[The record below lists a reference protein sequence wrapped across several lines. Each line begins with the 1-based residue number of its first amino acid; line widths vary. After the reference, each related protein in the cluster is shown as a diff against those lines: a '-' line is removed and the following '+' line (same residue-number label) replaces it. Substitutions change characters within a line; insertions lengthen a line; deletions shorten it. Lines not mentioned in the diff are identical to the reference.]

1 MRKAISIL
9 YYLIQYFIIGV
20 SFYAFTSTMK
30 VIPWYEPLTMGAFF
44 VLMAITPIQVLLSF
58 IVFGLKEKLL
68 INKRSLAVSIINSV
82 ILVGI
87 IVITILNE
95 PLFYPMSVILSIV
108 EVLLALYLFIAIIK
122 RKY

>member
-9 YYLIQYFIIGV
+9 YYFIQYFIIGV
-20 SFYAFTSTMK
+20 SFYAFVSTMEI
-30 VIPWYEPLTMGAFF
+30 IPWYEPLTMGAFF
-44 VLMAITPIQVLLSF
+44 VLMAITPIQVLISF

-95 PLFYPMSVILSIV
+95 PLFYLMSVILSIA
-108 EVLLALYLFIAIIK
+108 EVLLALYLFIAIVK

>member
-1 MRKAISIL
+1 MRKVLSIL

-20 SFYAFTSTMK
+20 SFYAFTSTMEI
-30 VIPWYEPLTMGAFF
+30 IPWHEPLTMGAFF

-95 PLFYPMSVILSIV
+95 SLFYPISVILSIV
-108 EVLLALYLFIAIIK
+108 EVLLALYLFIAILK